1 MKLLYYGMY
10 DEIDQIHVSTIWTCV
25 IESNE
30 NKNKPNG
37 LKGK

>member
-10 DEIDQIHVSTIWTCV
+10 DEIDYIHVSTIRTCV

-30 NKNKPNG
+30 DKKKIN
-37 LKGK
+37 LMV